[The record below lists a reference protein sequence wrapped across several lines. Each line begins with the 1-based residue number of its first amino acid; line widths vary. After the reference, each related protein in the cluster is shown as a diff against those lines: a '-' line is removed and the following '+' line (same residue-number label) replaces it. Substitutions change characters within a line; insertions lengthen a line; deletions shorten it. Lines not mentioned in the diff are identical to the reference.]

1 MRLSFICIFIII
13 QSSLVAQ
20 DKTFSINAANIPLD
34 SLLTQ
39 IENSFDV
46 RFSYRNDL
54 IANKTISLDINQKTL
69 TEILKIIDEK
79 QSLKFELISE
89 RNIVI
94 RNKKKF
100 ISLSEKQILDEI
112 ILNNYLTQGIQ
123 KQRDGSFKIS
133 PKKLE
138 ILPGITE
145 PDIFQ
150 SIQLLPGVVSPD
162 ESSTGIYVRGG
173 TPDQNLILWDN
184 IKIYHAGH
192 LFGTFSVF
200 NPYITK
206 DIKFINKGTDAKY
219 GDRISSVIDVNTN
232 NKVATKFG
240 GGVGLNLIELDGYFE
255 MPIIDDKLSVLISG
269 RRSFTDF
276 LTSNTYLKL
285 ADKVFQNPNTNEILK
300 GENKFYFF
308 DYSVK
313 LNWKIAE
320 NNYINISFINIENKL
335 QTIFKGQNPLSI
347 TDVLETENQGYNFN
361 WSKQWSNKWSHQI
374 NTYFSIYDLSFSQV
388 YATDELQTP
397 PSENSNIV
405 KDTGINLNFLY
416 KISENQNLSFGS
428 QFSNYIVQYALS
440 DSNEESNILENESS
454 LNSYSLYTSYNYKNI
469 NLFDF
474 TTGMR
479 LSYYSAINS
488 VELEPRINIFKKL
501 NSKLS
506 IQLAAERKTQVVSQI
521 NETINQSLT
530 LENQI
535 WTIANNTDI
544 PTVKS
549 WQYTG
554 GLIYS
559 ENDWNL
565 EFDLYFKEIEGL
577 TTLNRGFIDIDDI
590 IFSKGE
596 SVVKGVDFYIKKQI
610 DKYKSSVGYTL
621 SSVTNNFEGINEN
634 QKFPSNADITN
645 NINWTHEYAYRKFK
659 FALGWLWRTGKP
671 YSKATGII
679 VGDDDNQF
687 IKYDGINADRLPNYY
702 RLDFSSTYNF
712 KISKEKNINGRLGF
726 SVLNLLNKENILNRS
741 FYINPTTNEINSVD
755 TRSLQRVSNIVF
767 RVYW

>member
-1 MRLSFICIFIII
+1 
-13 QSSLVAQ
+13 
-20 DKTFSINAANIPLD
+20 
-34 SLLTQ
+34 
-39 IENSFDV
+39 
-46 RFSYRNDL
+46 
-54 IANKTISLDINQKTL
+54 
-69 TEILKIIDEK
+69 
-79 QSLKFELISE
+79 
-89 RNIVI
+89 
-94 RNKKKF
+94 
-100 ISLSEKQILDEI
+100 
-112 ILNNYLTQGIQ
+112 
-123 KQRDGSFKIS
+123 
-133 PKKLE
+133 
-138 ILPGITE
+138 
-145 PDIFQ
+145 
-150 SIQLLPGVVSPD
+150 
-162 ESSTGIYVRGG
+162 
-173 TPDQNLILWDN
+173 
-184 IKIYHAGH
+184 
-192 LFGTFSVF
+192 
-200 NPYITK
+200 
-206 DIKFINKGTDAKY
+206 
-219 GDRISSVIDVNTN
+219 
-232 NKVATKFG
+232 
-240 GGVGLNLIELDGYFE
+240 
-255 MPIIDDKLSVLISG
+255 
-269 RRSFTDF
+269 
-276 LTSNTYLKL
+276 
-285 ADKVFQNPNTNEILK
+285 
-300 GENKFYFF
+300 
-308 DYSVK
+308 
-313 LNWKIAE
+313 
-320 NNYINISFINIENKL
+320 
-335 QTIFKGQNPLSI
+335 
-347 TDVLETENQGYNFN
+347 
-361 WSKQWSNKWSHQI
+361 
-374 NTYFSIYDLSFSQV
+374 
-388 YATDELQTP
+388 
-397 PSENSNIV
+397 
-405 KDTGINLNFLY
+405 
-416 KISENQNLSFGS
+416 
-428 QFSNYIVQYALS
+428 
-440 DSNEESNILENESS
+440 
-454 LNSYSLYTSYNYKNI
+454 
-469 NLFDF
+469 
-474 TTGMR
+474 MR

-506 IQLAAERKTQVVSQI
+506 IQLTAERKTQVVSQI